1 MQAGAGDP
9 MGSNPIHEIARA
21 AALVRRAGRTPV
33 KVRVHPLDWEL
44 LRRRYGMKGAAT
56 VALNASVMGIPVELD
71 CAVRRGHPEAD
82 YPESH
87 H

>member
-1 MQAGAGDP
+1 
-9 MGSNPIHEIARA
+9 MGSDPLSEIAHA
-21 AALVRRAGRTPV
+21 AARVRRAGRRPI

-44 LRRRYGMKGAAT
+44 LRRRYGTDGADT
-56 VALNASVMGIPVELD
+56 VASNARVMGIPVELD